1 MSSKRAVSAPSSRF
15 LLTRA
20 TPIRHQ
26 NSRHGAVAFGFIP
39 GGIFLARPGGC
50 AFDIRVRTVRW
61 WQMLCFCLVL
71 KCYKHPLY
79 CRYIVII
86 MQLQCK
92 QCILRL
98 RLECFDTRFRYNM
111 FTPVSMWALLR
122 ACLEL
127 GPLGQRRSFSCC
139 QANTLT
145 TIWTL
150 DSTWQ
155 APNQP
160 EMMRRTAKLF
170 ADQRSICTI
179 CGPSLRQWSVTLPG
193 MLLPAWLDLRPE
205 LPKPSN
211 SFITAARDHLKF
223 ERFKTSNTTLSHTTV
238 SHTHKSVTQLFHMQF
253 GHTHNICPT
262 QSVFH
267 HILSL
272 SCLSHSM
279 FTSAIER
286 S

>member
-1 MSSKRAVSAPSSRF
+1 M
-15 LLTRA
+15 
-20 TPIRHQ
+20 
-26 NSRHGAVAFGFIP
+26 
-39 GGIFLARPGGC
+39 
-50 AFDIRVRTVRW
+50 
-61 WQMLCFCLVL
+61 
-71 KCYKHPLY
+71 
-79 CRYIVII
+79 
-86 MQLQCK
+86 
-92 QCILRL
+92 
-98 RLECFDTRFRYNM
+98 
-111 FTPVSMWALLR
+111 R

-160 EMMRRTAKLF
+160 EMMRRTAKFF

-253 GHTHNICPT
+253 GHTHTTFVPHN
-262 QSVFH
+262 
-267 HILSL
+267 LSSTISFL
-272 SCLSHSM
+272 FPASPIPCSHLLLKEVDMWGYPVLCFARHGES
-279 FTSAIER
+279 
-286 S
+286 

>member
-1 MSSKRAVSAPSSRF
+1 MGLCISVVFVSSKRAVSAPSSRF

-111 FTPVSMWALLR
+111 FTCFDVGALASMSWVGSSWSKEEFQLLPSKYTHNHLDTWQYLAGSKSARDDEANSQALCRSTQHLHHLR
-122 ACLEL
+122 AFLEAVE
-127 GPLGQRRSFSCC
+127 RH
-139 QANTLT
+139 
-145 TIWTL
+145 
-150 DSTWQ
+150 
-155 APNQP
+155 
-160 EMMRRTAKLF
+160 F
-170 ADQRSICTI
+170 AGD
-179 CGPSLRQWSVTLPG
+179 V
-193 MLLPAWLDLRPE
+193 A
-205 LPKPSN
+205 
-211 SFITAARDHLKF
+211 
-223 ERFKTSNTTLSHTTV
+223 
-238 SHTHKSVTQLFHMQF
+238 
-253 GHTHNICPT
+253 
-262 QSVFH
+262 
-267 HILSL
+267 
-272 SCLSHSM
+272 SCLVGPKTW
-279 FTSAIER
+279 TS
-286 S
+286 